1 MQDEE
6 TIQDICRRHI
16 EVTESKV
23 LCLFRCFWTV
33 MGNPTCAQ
41 FGSRKM
47 LKLLLSSLSNL
58 LHKIAKVFNT
68 LE

>member
-1 MQDEE
+1 
-6 TIQDICRRHI
+6 
-16 EVTESKV
+16 
-23 LCLFRCFWTV
+23 
-33 MGNPTCAQ
+33 MGNPTGAQ